1 MRLNL
6 RIATGLAIVCIPSA
20 AQAADYLDK
29 SELTTLIAGNTVY
42 FKNFANGV
50 TGRAFHDTSGR
61 ILVERDDGAAFEGLW
76 SVQANGKLCM
86 IVSNEICST
95 VTKNT
100 DGSYTRRTDGGDIYQ
115 WTKITPGKGF

>member
-1 MRLNL
+1 
-6 RIATGLAIVCIPSA
+6 
-20 AQAADYLDK
+20 
-29 SELTTLIAGNTVY
+29 
-42 FKNFANGV
+42 
-50 TGRAFHDTSGR
+50 
-61 ILVERDDGAAFEGLW
+61 
-76 SVQANGKLCM
+76 M